1 MAAGTTGYS
10 DTRSFSGGLG
20 SKISAGIRD
29 KITKSSQLAKKERSF
44 AESEAEKQ
52 GTSLS
57 EAGISKG
64 FFFRYA
70 LGAHFGGDAVAR
82 TRGLF
87 AKNPSAGINPLTSI
101 DDRFR
106 GGFDYKMDFTP
117 VSSSSPKKST
127 ELTDTVQSIGN
138 QGIVVGGLFDKTK
151 AVINK
156 IENAVNTQTNF
167 NNAVH
172 DKDLKND
179 KKKRD
184 KLKSMMEAAK
194 TGLQNAYAG
203 NKSPLETRGF
213 GGLSKLFGGVPSRI
227 VRSLFNPRVLRR
239 LRNPRRTF
247 RALRRLGRRKISRVR
262 GTRMLGDI
270 IERGRG
276 TSRNVIRNVR
286 NSVNVGLRS
295 KTARRFMIRAGGRKL
310 AKLGTK
316 GVSKALIKKVPLLGA
331 VAGVAF
337 GIERLMRGDVV
348 GALGEVASGVAS
360 TVPGAGTSLSLAI
373 DAGMMT
379 RDAMQQQKQQVEPQF
394 AEGGLVNIPDSV
406 NEIAKRRIGAKPLDE
421 KFWMQW
427 HTQEFVSSRKARE
440 VEASIIT
447 DGFNKYF
454 RGGGILSFGESLK
467 NTIGSLITGIP
478 GMLWKGIKGA
488 WKWTTDGIGKIWN
501 AVSTA
506 IANGF
511 KWVVESTT
519 KVINKIKETA
529 TDIWNN
535 SINWI
540 KGLFGGNDNANT
552 DGAEHNW
559 DVVIPIRLA
568 KKPNKIPDK
577 EGGNTFDAASAEG
590 DRARTETSVKQIKSK
605 LAKNGVNVKIVVP
618 EDFSSYEAMDKYIN
632 ARSNEGSHIYN
643 MPTVSGQMGRAASK
657 ARGKQVNRV
666 SNDIMDQ
673 LAEKPITQN
682 TDSAISMDKSIL
694 QSDLGALA
702 FTTNQDLTGLTFGD
716 YEELSSANAIAIISN
731 LPQLE
736 GEKVVPVPVE
746 NNITFITTDNS
757 SEVLW
762 TTYLRSLE

>member
-1 MAAGTTGYS
+1 MAAGTTGYN

-29 KITKSSQLAKKERSF
+29 KIIKSSQLAKKERSF

-70 LGAHFGGDAVAR
+70 LGAHFGGDAIAR

-87 AKNPSAGINPLTSI
+87 AKNPSAGIDPLTST

-138 QGIVVGGLFDKTK
+138 QGIVIGGLFDKTK
-151 AVINK
+151 SVINK

-172 DKDLKND
+172 DKDLKDD

-194 TGLQNAYAG
+194 TGLQNAFAG
-203 NKSPLETRGF
+203 NRKPLDTRGF
-213 GGLSKLFGGVPSRI
+213 GGLSNLFGGVPSRI

-247 RALRRLGRRKISRVR
+247 RALRRLGRRKINRVR
-262 GTRMLGDI
+262 GTRMLGDM

-276 TSRNVIRNVR
+276 TSRNVVRNVR
-286 NSVNVGLRS
+286 NSVNIGLRS
-295 KTARRFMIRAGGRKL
+295 RTARRFMIRAGGRKL
-310 AKLGTK
+310 AKLGAK

-360 TVPGAGTSLSLAI
+360 TVPGAGTGLSLAI
-373 DAGMMT
+373 DAGLMT
-379 RDAMQQQKQQVEPQF
+379 RDAMQQQKPVEPQF
-394 AEGGLVNIPDSV
+394 AEGGLLNIPDSV

-454 RGGGILSFGESLK
+454 RGGGILSFGENLK
-467 NTIGSLITGIP
+467 NTFGSLINAIP

-501 AVSTA
+501 AVSTS

-529 TDIWNN
+529 TEIWNN

-540 KGLFGGNDNANT
+540 KGLL
-552 DGAEHNW
+552 
-559 DVVIPIRLA
+559 VVVMI
-568 KKPNKIPDK
+568 
-577 EGGNTFDAASAEG
+577 
-590 DRARTETSVKQIKSK
+590 
-605 LAKNGVNVKIVVP
+605 
-618 EDFSSYEAMDKYIN
+618 
-632 ARSNEGSHIYN
+632 
-643 MPTVSGQMGRAASK
+643 MPML
-657 ARGKQVNRV
+657 
-666 SNDIMDQ
+666 M
-673 LAEKPITQN
+673 EQN
-682 TDSAISMDKSIL
+682 
-694 QSDLGALA
+694 
-702 FTTNQDLTGLTFGD
+702 
-716 YEELSSANAIAIISN
+716 II
-731 LPQLE
+731 
-736 GEKVVPVPVE
+736 GM
-746 NNITFITTDNS
+746 
-757 SEVLW
+757 
-762 TTYLRSLE
+762 

>member
-29 KITKSSQLAKKERSF
+29 KIIKSSQLAKKERSF

-70 LGAHFGGDAVAR
+70 LGAHFGGDAIAR

-87 AKNPSAGINPLTSI
+87 AKNPSVGIDPLTSI

-117 VSSSSPKKST
+117 VSSNLPRKST

-151 AVINK
+151 SVINK
-156 IENAVNTQTNF
+156 IENAVNAQTDF

-194 TGLQNAYAG
+194 TGLQNAFAG
-203 NKSPLETRGF
+203 NKKPLDTRGF
-213 GGLSKLFGGVPSRI
+213 GGLSNLLGGVPSRI
-227 VRSLFNPRVLRR
+227 IRSLFNPRVLRR

-247 RALRRLGRRKISRVR
+247 RALRRLGRRKLSRVR
-262 GTRMLGDI
+262 GTRMLGDL

-310 AKLGTK
+310 AKLGAK

-379 RDAMQQQKQQVEPQF
+379 RDAMRDQKQQVEPQF

-406 NEIAKRRIGAKPLDE
+406 NEIAKRRMGAKPLDE

-454 RGGGILSFGESLK
+454 RGGGILSFGENLK
-467 NTIGSLITGIP
+467 NTIGTFINAIP

-529 TDIWNN
+529 TEIWNS

-540 KGLFGGNDNANT
+540 KGLFGGNDNANA
-552 DGAEHNW
+552 DGAEHGW
-559 DVVIPIRLA
+559 DVIIPIRLA
-568 KKPNKIPDK
+568 KEPNKIPDK
-577 EGGNTFDAASAEG
+577 EGGNTFNAALADGS
-590 DRARTETSVKQIKSK
+590 RARTETSVKQIKTK
-605 LAKNGVNVKIVVP
+605 LARNGVNVKMVVP
-618 EDFSSYEAMDKYIN
+618 EDFSSYEAMDKYI
-632 ARSNEGSHIYN
+632 AAQSTEGAHIYN
-643 MPTVSGQMGRAASK
+643 MPTVSNQTGRAASK
-657 ARGKQVNRV
+657 ARTRQVNSV
-666 SNDIMDQ
+666 TNDIMSQ
-673 LAEKPITQN
+673 LEDKSGITN
-682 TDSAISMDKSIL
+682 TNNAISMDTSTIHN
-694 QSDLGALA
+694 DLTALA
-702 FTTNQDLTGLTFGD
+702 FTTDLTGMTFGN
-716 YEELSSANAIAIISN
+716 YEELSATNALAVISTMPPPLAETSA
-731 LPQLE
+731 
-736 GEKVVPVPVE
+736 VPVNTSMNVI
-746 NNITFITTDNS
+746 IT
-757 SEVLW
+757 SESDVLW

>member
-29 KITKSSQLAKKERSF
+29 KIIKSSQLAKKERSF

-70 LGAHFGGDAVAR
+70 LGAHFGGDAIAR

-87 AKNPSAGINPLTSI
+87 AKNPSVGIDPLTSI

-117 VSSSSPKKST
+117 VSSNLPRKST

-151 AVINK
+151 SVINK
-156 IENAVNTQTNF
+156 IENAVNAQTDF

-194 TGLQNAYAG
+194 TGLQNAFAG
-203 NKSPLETRGF
+203 NKKPLDTRGF
-213 GGLSKLFGGVPSRI
+213 GGLSNLLGGVPSRI
-227 VRSLFNPRVLRR
+227 IRSLFNPRVLRR

-247 RALRRLGRRKISRVR
+247 RALRRLGRRKLSRVR
-262 GTRMLGDI
+262 GTRMLGDL

-310 AKLGTK
+310 AKLGAK

-379 RDAMQQQKQQVEPQF
+379 RDAMRDQKQQVEPQF

-406 NEIAKRRIGAKPLDE
+406 NEIAKRRMGAKPLDE

-454 RGGGILSFGESLK
+454 RGGGILSFGENLK
-467 NTIGSLITGIP
+467 NTIGTFINAIP

-529 TDIWNN
+529 TEIWNS

-540 KGLFGGNDNANT
+540 KGLFGGNDNANA
-552 DGAEHNW
+552 DGAEHGW
-559 DVVIPIRLA
+559 DVIIPIRLA
-568 KKPNKIPDK
+568 KEPNKIPDK
-577 EGGNTFDAASAEG
+577 EGGNTFNAALADGS
-590 DRARTETSVKQIKSK
+590 RARTETSVKQIKTK
-605 LAKNGVNVKIVVP
+605 LARNGVNVKMVVP
-618 EDFSSYEAMDKYIN
+618 EDFSSYEAMDKYI
-632 ARSNEGSHIYN
+632 AAQSTEGAHIYN
-643 MPTVSGQMGRAASK
+643 MPTVSNQTGRAGSK
-657 ARGKQVNRV
+657 ARTRQVNSV
-666 SNDIMDQ
+666 TNDIMSQ
-673 LAEKPITQN
+673 LEDKSGITN
-682 TDSAISMDKSIL
+682 TNNAISMDTSTIHN
-694 QSDLGALA
+694 DLTALA
-702 FTTNQDLTGLTFGD
+702 FTTDLTGMTFGN
-716 YEELSSANAIAIISN
+716 YEELSATNALAVISTMPPPLAETSA
-731 LPQLE
+731 
-736 GEKVVPVPVE
+736 VPVNTSMNVI
-746 NNITFITTDNS
+746 IT
-757 SEVLW
+757 SESDVLW